1 MMRVGQANFAKGEI
15 SEELVARIDVP
26 AYSTALR
33 RANNVT
39 ILKYG
44 GVTKRPGTR
53 LVSEVYDGTGDV
65 RLVPFQFSLTQTY
78 VLEMGQAYARFAAN
92 GGLVVEEQLTI
103 TAITLGSTTTIEAA
117 YHAFEV
123 GDQVYFSQVQG
134 TTQINGKIARVLSVI
149 DASHFV
155 VDIDST
161 GFGVFVVDDG
171 GITRPSAP
179 PPPPPPPPVPPPAPD
194 PTPPDTGG
202 GGGGIRGVHCVSA
215 DTLILMADRSLRRAD
230 CVKVGEMVHTQH
242 ETTLEWGD
250 YRVAYRLL
258 ARDDT
263 WIAEV
268 DGKIIQ
274 ASTGHRLWIDGAWV
288 KIETIGVEA
297 GETTVVELAVDDA
310 HTYISNGILSHNLKE
325 YPDIEG

>member
-1 MMRVGQANFAKGEI
+1 MRVGQSNFSKGEI
-15 SEELVARIDVP
+15 SEELIARIDVP
-26 AYSTALR
+26 AYATALR

-65 RLVPFQFSLTQTY
+65 RLVPFQFSLAQTY
-78 VLEMGQAYARFAAN
+78 VIEMGQAYARFAAN

-103 TAITLGSTTTIEAA
+103 TAITLGTTTTIEAA
-117 YHAFEV
+117 YHAFSV
-123 GDQVYFSQVQG
+123 GDQVYFSQVEG
-134 TTQINGKIARVLSVI
+134 TAQINGKIGRVLSVP
-149 DASHFV
+149 DDSHFV
-155 VDIDST
+155 VDINST
-161 GFGVFVVDDG
+161 GFSPFTGDDG
-171 GITRPSAP
+171 GITRVGAP

-194 PTPPDTGG
+194 PPPPDTGG

-215 DTLILMADRSLRRAD
+215 ETLILMDDGSLRRAD
-230 CVKVGEMVHTQH
+230 CVKVGEKVHTQH

-258 ARDDT
+258 VREPT

-268 DGKIIQ
+268 DGKTIQ
-274 ASTGHRLWIDGAWV
+274 ASTGHRLWVDGAWV

-297 GETTVVELAVDDA
+297 GETTVVELTIDDA

-325 YPDIEG
+325 YPTIDD